1 MTEFNP
7 SESYSGLL
15 KQAYALFSLVR
26 SKQEQI
32 TLLQSQLQDLN
43 RQLALVDRAA
53 LDAERNKNAMLT
65 ESLLNA
71 EERIAQ
77 MRRDGFV
84 PGEKAGN

>member
-26 SKQEQI
+26 SKQQQI
-32 TLLQSQLQDLN
+32 AALQSQLQDLS
-43 RQLALVDRAA
+43 RQLALADHAA
-53 LDAERNKNAMLT
+53 LEAERHKNAMLT

-71 EERIAQ
+71 EDRIAQ
-77 MRRDGFV
+77 MERDGV
-84 PGEKAGN
+84 APGEKADK